1 MNKTEYATVSVE
13 YLDELSHEA
22 EYLERELSYVSGFIS
37 YMNLE
42 CEYQYF
48 RKNAH
53 KEQYD
58 DVPLE
63 HYELNLTI

>member
-1 MNKTEYATVSVE
+1 MKMNKTEYVTVSAE
-13 YLDELSHEA
+13 CLDELSHEV
-22 EYLERELSYVSGFIS
+22 EYLERELSYMSGFIS

-48 RKNAH
+48 RKNAR
-53 KEQYD
+53 KEQFD

-63 HYELNLTI
+63 HFML

>member
-1 MNKTEYATVSVE
+1 MKVNKTEYVTVSVE
-13 YLDELSHEA
+13 YLDEFSYEV
-22 EYLERELSYVSGFIS
+22 EYLERELSYTSGFIS

-42 CEYQYF
+42 CEYQNF

-63 HYELNLTI
+63 HFTL

>member
-1 MNKTEYATVSVE
+1 MKVNKTEYVTVSVE
-13 YLDELSHEA
+13 HLDELSREVK
-22 EYLERELSYVSGFIS
+22 YLERELSYTSGFIS

-48 RKNAH
+48 RTNAH
-53 KEQYD
+53 KEKYD

-63 HYELNLTI
+63 HFAL